1 MKIEV
6 GPRADLDPSK
16 DRVREHYDRLA
27 PERDRWYRRN
37 AYYHRFLERRLSE
50 LVPQGSTVLELG
62 AATGNLLHALRP
74 ARGLGLDISERM
86 VEVAQAKHPD
96 LEFQVA
102 DAESFE
108 LEEKFDFVIASDL
121 IGELGDITATLEC
134 VQRVCDESTQ
144 VILTFHSPT
153 MEEVLRMA
161 QRARLAMPP
170 SRQNWVSVETA
181 KDILALSDFSVT
193 REEHALLVPVEIP
206 VVATVAN
213 RLFSGRRAFKYFDL
227 LNIVVAKPVRPR
239 PKPET
244 LRCSVV
250 IPCRNEIGNID
261 AAVERMPDLGPKTEI
276 IFVDGASTDGTQ
288 ERIAEVIDRYRGI
301 KDIKLIPQVSGAA
314 DHERRAPGL
323 MLKLGKGDA
332 VRKGFEA
339 ASGDVL
345 MILDA
350 DLTVPPE
357 DLPRFLHPLATG
369 KARFANGTRL
379 VYPMEERAMKFVNY
393 LGNWFFSK
401 VFTWLL
407 DQPIR
412 DTLCGT
418 KVLFK
423 TDYERIKAGR
433 KHFGDFD
440 PFGDFDLLFGAARL
454 ELPIIEVPVRYRRRV
469 AGVSKVRVSRHG
481 WLLVVMAVV
490 GFRRLKLARWMR
502 ARP

>member
-1 MKIEV
+1 
-6 GPRADLDPSK
+6 
-16 DRVREHYDRLA
+16 
-27 PERDRWYRRN
+27 
-37 AYYHRFLERRLSE
+37 
-50 LVPQGSTVLELG
+50 
-62 AATGNLLHALRP
+62 
-74 ARGLGLDISERM
+74 
-86 VEVAQAKHPD
+86 
-96 LEFQVA
+96 
-102 DAESFE
+102 
-108 LEEKFDFVIASDL
+108 
-121 IGELGDITATLEC
+121 
-134 VQRVCDESTQ
+134 
-144 VILTFHSPT
+144 
-153 MEEVLRMA
+153 
-161 QRARLAMPP
+161 
-170 SRQNWVSVETA
+170 
-181 KDILALSDFSVT
+181 
-193 REEHALLVPVEIP
+193 
-206 VVATVAN
+206 
-213 RLFSGRRAFKYFDL
+213 
-227 LNIVVAKPVRPR
+227 
-239 PKPET
+239 
-244 LRCSVV
+244 
-250 IPCRNEIGNID
+250 
-261 AAVERMPDLGPKTEI
+261 MPDLGPKTEI
-276 IFVDGASTDGTQ
+276 IFVDGASTDGTR
-288 ERIAEVIDRYRGI
+288 ERIEEVIDRYRGI
-301 KDIKLIPQVSGAA
+301 KDIKLIPQVSGAV